1 MRNNKKL
8 KPLKFLYHKE
18 SQKPNHKIGR
28 KYMQLISQTKNK
40 YSLYTVLLKI
50 GKIKIQQKSGRK
62 L

>member
-8 KPLKFLYHKE
+8 KPLKILYHTE

-40 YSLYTVLLKI
+40 YSLYTVLKI
-50 GKIKIQQKSGRK
+50 EKIKIQQKSGRK